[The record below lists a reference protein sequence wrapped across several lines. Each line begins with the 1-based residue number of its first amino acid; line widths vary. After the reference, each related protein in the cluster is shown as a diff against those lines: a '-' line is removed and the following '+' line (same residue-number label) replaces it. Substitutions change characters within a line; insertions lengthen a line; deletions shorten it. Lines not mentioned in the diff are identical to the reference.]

1 MFERFKKDKDRTKV
15 EARTKAEAKG
25 NVINVPTS
33 WSEISLETMD
43 KIAEISNNKN
53 YTDEQRETEFIKLLT
68 CLSDNDIDNMNIVDY
83 QKILGSLKF
92 LNQPISKVLPSSS
105 ITLNDKLYNVL
116 LYPSRMTAA
125 QFLDYKT
132 IMASDMKHKTAR
144 LIACFVVPEG
154 SNYADET
161 YNPDDV
167 VNDIYKYMSIEYAYG
182 LTFFFESQYKAFATG
197 ILAYSIREIKKDKT
211 LPQEMKSQVL
221 KKLEEVKAIM
231 KNGGSTE

>member
-1 MFERFKKDKDRTKV
+1 MFERFRKPKSKTGKI
-15 EARTKAEAKG
+15 
-25 NVINVPTS
+25 INVPTS

-43 KIAEISNNKN
+43 KIAEISNNSI

-68 CLSDNDIDNMNIVDY
+68 GLTDDEIDNMNIVDY
-83 QKILGSLKF
+83 QKILNSLKF
-92 LNQPISKVLPSSS
+92 LNQPISKVLPKDS
-105 ITLNDKLYNVL
+105 ITLNNKTYNVL

-132 IMASDMKHKTAR
+132 IMASDMNHKTAR
-144 LIACFVVPEG
+144 LIACFVVPKG
-154 SNYADET
+154 AQYADDS

-197 ILAYSIREIKKDKT
+197 ILAYSIQEIKKDKEM
-211 LPQEMKSQVL
+211 PQDMKNQVL
-221 KKLEEVKAIM
+221 KKLQEVKAIM
-231 KNGGSTE
+231 KNGGLTE

>member
-1 MFERFKKDKDRTKV
+1 MFERFKKDRTKV
-15 EARTKAEAKG
+15 KVKDNT
-25 NVINVPTS
+25 NVINVPSS
-33 WSEISLETMD
+33 WADISLEVMD
-43 KIAEISNNKN
+43 KIAEISNNNN

-68 CLSDNDIDNMNIVDY
+68 CLSDDEINNMNILDY

-105 ITLNDKLYNVL
+105 IILNGKTYNVL

-132 IMASDMKHKTAR
+132 IMSSDIKHKTAR
-144 LIACFVVPEG
+144 LIACFVVPTG
-154 SNYADET
+154 SEYADES

-197 ILAYSIREIKKDKT
+197 ILAYSIREIKKDKE
-211 LPQEMKSQVL
+211 LPQEMKNQVL
-221 KKLEEVKAIM
+221 KKLQEVKAIM

>member
-1 MFERFKKDKDRTKV
+1 MFERFKKPKSKTGKI
-15 EARTKAEAKG
+15 
-25 NVINVPTS
+25 INVPTS

-43 KIAEISNNKN
+43 KIAEISNNSS
-53 YTDEQRETEFIKLLT
+53 YTDEQRETDIIKLLT
-68 CLSDNDIDNMNIVDY
+68 GITDDEIDNMNIVDY
-83 QKILGSLKF
+83 QKILNSLKF

-105 ITLNDKLYNVL
+105 ITLNGKQYNVL

-132 IMASDMKHKTAR
+132 IMGSDMKHKTAR

-154 SNYADET
+154 SNYADES

-197 ILAYSIREIKKDKT
+197 ILAYSIREIKKDKE
-211 LPQEMKSQVL
+211 LPQEMKNQVL

>member
-1 MFERFKKDKDRTKV
+1 MFERFRKPKSKTGKI
-15 EARTKAEAKG
+15 
-25 NVINVPTS
+25 INVPTS

-43 KIAEISNNKN
+43 KIAEISNNSI

-68 CLSDNDIDNMNIVDY
+68 GLTDDEIDNMNIVDY
-83 QKILGSLKF
+83 QKILNSLKF
-92 LNQPISKVLPSSS
+92 LNHPISKVLPKDS
-105 ITLNDKLYNVL
+105 ITLNNKTYNVL

-132 IMASDMKHKTAR
+132 IMTSDMTHKTAR
-144 LIACFVVPEG
+144 LIACFVVPKG
-154 SNYADET
+154 AQYADDS

-197 ILAYSIREIKKDKT
+197 ILAYSIQEIKKDKEM
-211 LPQEMKSQVL
+211 PQDMKSTVL
-221 KKLEEVKAIM
+221 KKLQEVKAIM
-231 KNGGSTE
+231 KNGGLTE

>member
-1 MFERFKKDKDRTKV
+1 MFERFKRTKDIN
-15 EARTKAEAKG
+15 KAK

-33 WSEISLETMD
+33 WSEISLEVMD
-43 KIAEISNNKN
+43 KIAEISNNNN
-53 YTDEQRETEFIKLLT
+53 YTDDQRETEFIKLLT
-68 CLSDNDIDNMNIVDY
+68 GLTDTDIDNMNIVDY

-105 ITLNDKLYNVL
+105 IILNGKTYNVL

-132 IMASDMKHKTAR
+132 IMSSDMKHKTAR
-144 LIACFVVPEG
+144 LIACFVVPTG
-154 SNYADET
+154 SEYADES
-161 YNPDDV
+161 YNHDDV

-197 ILAYSIREIKKDKT
+197 ILAYSIREIKKDKE
-211 LPQEMKSQVL
+211 LPQEMKNQVL
-221 KKLEEVKAIM
+221 KKLQEVKAIM
-231 KNGGSTE
+231 KNGGSME

>member
-1 MFERFKKDKDRTKV
+1 MFERFKRTKV
-15 EARTKAEAKG
+15 KDKA

-33 WSEISLETMD
+33 WSEISLEVMD
-43 KIAEISNNKN
+43 KIAEISNNNN

-68 CLSDNDIDNMNIVDY
+68 GLTDTDIDNMNIVDY

-105 ITLNDKLYNVL
+105 IILNGKTYNVL

-132 IMASDMKHKTAR
+132 IMSSDMKHKTAR
-144 LIACFVVPEG
+144 LIACFVVPTG
-154 SNYADET
+154 SEYADES
-161 YNPDDV
+161 YNHDDV

-197 ILAYSIREIKKDKT
+197 ILAYSIREIKKDKE
-211 LPQEMKSQVL
+211 LPQEMKNQVL
-221 KKLEEVKAIM
+221 KKLQEVKAIM

>member
-1 MFERFKKDKDRTKV
+1 MFERFKKPKSKTGKI
-15 EARTKAEAKG
+15 
-25 NVINVPTS
+25 INVPTS

-43 KIAEISNNKN
+43 KIAEISNNSS
-53 YTDEQRETEFIKLLT
+53 YTDEQRETDIIKLLT
-68 CLSDNDIDNMNIVDY
+68 GLTDDDIDNMNIVDY
-83 QKILGSLKF
+83 QKILNSLKF
-92 LNQPISKVLPSSS
+92 LNQPISKVIPKDL
-105 ITLNDKLYNVL
+105 IELNNKTYNVL

-132 IMASDMKHKTAR
+132 IMASDMNNKTAR

-154 SNYADET
+154 AKYADDS

-197 ILAYSIREIKKDKT
+197 ILAYSIQEIKKDKEM
-211 LPQEMKSQVL
+211 PQEMKSQVL
-221 KKLEEVKAIM
+221 KKLQEVKAIM
-231 KNGGSTE
+231 KNGGFTE

>member
-1 MFERFKKDKDRTKV
+1 MFERFRKPKSKTGKI
-15 EARTKAEAKG
+15 
-25 NVINVPTS
+25 INVPTS

-43 KIAEISNNKN
+43 KIAEISNNSI

-68 CLSDNDIDNMNIVDY
+68 GITDDDIDNMNIVDY
-83 QKILGSLKF
+83 QKILNSLKF
-92 LNQPISKVLPSSS
+92 LNQPISKVLPKDS
-105 ITLNDKLYNVL
+105 ITLNNKTYNVL

-132 IMASDMKHKTAR
+132 ILGNDMTHKTAR
-144 LIACFVVPEG
+144 LISCFVVPKG
-154 SNYADET
+154 AQYADDS

-197 ILAYSIREIKKDKT
+197 ILAYSIQEIKKDKEM
-211 LPQEMKSQVL
+211 PQEMKNQVL
-221 KKLEEVKAIM
+221 KKLQEVKAIM
-231 KNGGSTE
+231 KNGGLTE

>member
-1 MFERFKKDKDRTKV
+1 MFERFKKPKSKTGKI
-15 EARTKAEAKG
+15 
-25 NVINVPTS
+25 INVPTS

-43 KIAEISNNKN
+43 KIAEISNNSS
-53 YTDEQRETEFIKLLT
+53 YTDEQRETDIIKLLT
-68 CLSDNDIDNMNIVDY
+68 GLTDDEIDNMNIVDY
-83 QKILGSLKF
+83 QKILNSLKF
-92 LNQPISKVLPSSS
+92 LNQPISKVLPKDS
-105 ITLNDKLYNVL
+105 IELNNKTYNVL

-132 IMASDMKHKTAR
+132 IMASDMNHKTAR

-154 SNYADET
+154 SKYADDT

-197 ILAYSIREIKKDKT
+197 ILAYSIQEIKKDKEM
-211 LPQEMKSQVL
+211 PQEMKSQVL
-221 KKLEEVKAIM
+221 KKLQEVKAIM
-231 KNGGSTE
+231 KNGGFME

>member
-1 MFERFKKDKDRTKV
+1 MFERFKKPKSKTGKI
-15 EARTKAEAKG
+15 
-25 NVINVPTS
+25 INVPTS

-43 KIAEISNNKN
+43 KIAEISNNST
-53 YTDEQRETEFIKLLT
+53 YTDEQRETDIIKLLT
-68 CLSDNDIDNMNIVDY
+68 GITDDEIDNMNIVDY
-83 QKILGSLKF
+83 QKILNSLKF
-92 LNQPISKVLPSSS
+92 LNQPISKVLPKDS
-105 ITLNDKLYNVL
+105 ITLNNKTYSVL

-132 IMASDMKHKTAR
+132 IMTSDMNHKTAR

-154 SNYADET
+154 SKYADDT

-197 ILAYSIREIKKDKT
+197 ILAYSIQEIKKDKEM
-211 LPQEMKSQVL
+211 PQEMKSQVL
-221 KKLEEVKAIM
+221 KKLQEVKAIM
-231 KNGGSTE
+231 KNGGFTE

>member
-1 MFERFKKDKDRTKV
+1 MFERFKKQKTKDKGK
-15 EARTKAEAKG
+15 
-25 NVINVPTS
+25 NIINVPTS

-68 CLSDNDIDNMNIVDY
+68 SLSDTDIDNMNIVDY

-105 ITLNDKLYNVL
+105 ITLNGKTYNVL

-154 SNYADET
+154 STYADES

-211 LPQEMKSQVL
+211 LPQEMKNQVL
-221 KKLEEVKAIM
+221 KKLDEVKAIM
-231 KNGGSTE
+231 KNGGFTE

>member
-1 MFERFKKDKDRTKV
+1 MFERFKKPKV
-15 EARTKAEAKG
+15 KTGKI
-25 NVINVPTS
+25 INVPTS

-43 KIAEISNNKN
+43 KIAEISNNSN
-53 YTDEQRETEFIKLLT
+53 YTDEQRETDIIKLLT
-68 CLSDNDIDNMNIVDY
+68 GITDDEIDNMNIVDY
-83 QKILGSLKF
+83 QKILNSLKF
-92 LNQPISKVLPSSS
+92 LNQPISKVLPKDS
-105 ITLNDKLYNVL
+105 ITLNNKTYNVL

-132 IMASDMKHKTAR
+132 IMTSDMTHKTAR

-154 SNYADET
+154 SKYADDS

-197 ILAYSIREIKKDKT
+197 ILAYSIKEIKKDKEM
-211 LPQEMKSQVL
+211 PQEMKSQVL
-221 KKLEEVKAIM
+221 KKLQEVKAIM
-231 KNGGSTE
+231 KNGGFTE

>member
-1 MFERFKKDKDRTKV
+1 MFERFKKPKSKTGKI
-15 EARTKAEAKG
+15 
-25 NVINVPTS
+25 INVPTS

-43 KIAEISNNKN
+43 KIAEISNNSS

-68 CLSDNDIDNMNIVDY
+68 GLTDDEIGNMTIVDY
-83 QKILGSLKF
+83 QKILNSLKF
-92 LNQPISKVLPSSS
+92 LNQPISKVLPKDS
-105 ITLNDKLYNVL
+105 IELNNKTYNVL

-132 IMASDMKHKTAR
+132 IMASDLNHKTAR
-144 LIACFVVPEG
+144 LIACFVVPKG
-154 SNYADET
+154 AKYADDS

-197 ILAYSIREIKKDKT
+197 ILAYSIQEIKKDKEM
-211 LPQEMKSQVL
+211 PQEMKSQVL
-221 KKLEEVKAIM
+221 KKLQEVKAIM
-231 KNGGSTE
+231 KNGGFTE

>member
-1 MFERFKKDKDRTKV
+1 MFERFRKPKSKTGKI
-15 EARTKAEAKG
+15 
-25 NVINVPTS
+25 INVPTS

-43 KIAEISNNKN
+43 KIAEISNNSI

-68 CLSDNDIDNMNIVDY
+68 GITDDDIDNMNIVDY
-83 QKILGSLKF
+83 QKILNSLKF
-92 LNQPISKVLPSSS
+92 LNQPISKVLPKDS
-105 ITLNDKLYNVL
+105 ITLNNKTYNVL

-132 IMASDMKHKTAR
+132 ILASDMNHKTAR
-144 LIACFVVPEG
+144 LISCFVVPKG
-154 SNYADET
+154 AKYADDT

-197 ILAYSIREIKKDKT
+197 ILAYSIQEIKKDKEM
-211 LPQEMKSQVL
+211 PQEMKSQVL
-221 KKLEEVKAIM
+221 KKLQEVKAIM
-231 KNGGSTE
+231 KNGGFTE

>member
-1 MFERFKKDKDRTKV
+1 MFERFRKPKSKTGKI
-15 EARTKAEAKG
+15 
-25 NVINVPTS
+25 INVPTS

-43 KIAEISNNKN
+43 KIAEISNNSI

-68 CLSDNDIDNMNIVDY
+68 GLTDDEIDNMNIVDY
-83 QKILGSLKF
+83 QKILNSLKF
-92 LNQPISKVLPSSS
+92 LNQPISKVLPKDS
-105 ITLNDKLYNVL
+105 ITLNNKTYNVL

-132 IMASDMKHKTAR
+132 IMTSDMTHKTAR
-144 LIACFVVPEG
+144 LIACFVVPKG
-154 SNYADET
+154 AQYADDS

-197 ILAYSIREIKKDKT
+197 ILAYSIQEIKKDKEM
-211 LPQEMKSQVL
+211 PQDMKNQVL
-221 KKLEEVKAIM
+221 KKLQEVKAIM
-231 KNGGSTE
+231 KNGGLTE

>member
-1 MFERFKKDKDRTKV
+1 MFERFKKTKDIN
-15 EARTKAEAKG
+15 KAK

-33 WSEISLETMD
+33 WSEISLEVMD
-43 KIAEISNNKN
+43 KIAEISNNNN

-68 CLSDNDIDNMNIVDY
+68 SLSDDEINNMNIVDY

-105 ITLNDKLYNVL
+105 IILNGKTYNVL

-132 IMASDMKHKTAR
+132 IMSSDMKHKTAR
-144 LIACFVVPEG
+144 LIACFVVPTG
-154 SNYADET
+154 SEYADES
-161 YNPDDV
+161 YNHDDV

-197 ILAYSIREIKKDKT
+197 ILAYSIREIKKDKE
-211 LPQEMKSQVL
+211 LPQEMKNQVL
-221 KKLEEVKAIM
+221 KKLQEVKAIM

>member
-1 MFERFKKDKDRTKV
+1 MFERFKKQKTKVRTKV
-15 EARTKAEAKG
+15 EAKAQG
-25 NVINVPTS
+25 NVISIPTS

-43 KIAEISNNKN
+43 KIAEISNNKL

-68 CLSDNDIDNMNIVDY
+68 GLTDDEINNMNIVDY

-105 ITLNDKLYNVL
+105 IILNNKTYSVL

-154 SNYADET
+154 STYADES

-197 ILAYSIREIKKDKT
+197 ILAYSIREIKKDKE
-211 LPQEMKSQVL
+211 LPQEMKNQVL
-221 KKLEEVKAIM
+221 KKLQEVKAIM

>member
-1 MFERFKKDKDRTKV
+1 MFERFKKPKSKTGKI
-15 EARTKAEAKG
+15 
-25 NVINVPTS
+25 INVPTS

-43 KIAEISNNKN
+43 KIAEISNNSS
-53 YTDEQRETEFIKLLT
+53 YTDEQRETDIIKLLT
-68 CLSDNDIDNMNIVDY
+68 GITDDEIDNMNIVDY
-83 QKILGSLKF
+83 QKILNSLKF
-92 LNQPISKVLPSSS
+92 LNQPISKVLPKDS
-105 ITLNDKLYNVL
+105 ITLNNKTYNVL

-132 IMASDMKHKTAR
+132 IMASDMNHKTAR

-154 SNYADET
+154 SKYADDS

-197 ILAYSIREIKKDKT
+197 ILAYSIQEIKKDKEM
-211 LPQEMKSQVL
+211 PQEMKSQVL
-221 KKLEEVKAIM
+221 KKLQEVKAIM
-231 KNGGSTE
+231 KNGGFTE

>member
-1 MFERFKKDKDRTKV
+1 MFERFRKPKSKTGKI
-15 EARTKAEAKG
+15 
-25 NVINVPTS
+25 INVPTR
-33 WSEISLETMD
+33 WAEISLETMD
-43 KIAEISNNKN
+43 KIAEISNNSI

-68 CLSDNDIDNMNIVDY
+68 DLTDDDIDNMNIVDY
-83 QKILGSLKF
+83 QKILNSLKF
-92 LNQPISKVLPSSS
+92 LNQPISKVLPKDS
-105 ITLNDKLYNVL
+105 ITLNNKTYNVL

-132 IMASDMKHKTAR
+132 IMASDMNHKTAR

-154 SNYADET
+154 AKYADDS

-197 ILAYSIREIKKDKT
+197 ILAYSIQEIKKDKEI
-211 LPQEMKSQVL
+211 PQEMKNTVL
-221 KKLEEVKAIM
+221 QKLQEVKAIM
-231 KNGGSTE
+231 KNGGLTE